1 MDHKEQVISLSS
13 IPNPSI
19 FKLFWAHH
27 AGRGAL
33 DALYGSTSDV
43 IPTPLWHTLDLPL
56 SWMVSTNVGHTAKV
70 FFFSLKRVG
79 TKLKPNLDAYWCLT
93 QYPYGNIVTPF

>member
-1 MDHKEQVISLSS
+1 MDHKEQVIGLFG

-19 FKLFWAHH
+19 FELFWAHH
-27 AGRGAL
+27 AGREAL

-70 FFFSLKRVG
+70 FFSVWKGLEPNSNPTSMPIDVWHHIRTG
-79 TKLKPNLDAYWCLT
+79 TSWP
-93 QYPYGNIVTPF
+93 PF

>member
-1 MDHKEQVISLSS
+1 MDHQEQVISLFS
-13 IPNPSI
+13 IPNPSM

-56 SWMVSTNVGHTAKV
+56 FRMVSTNVGHTAKV
-70 FFFSLKRVG
+70 LEPNSNPTSMPIDVWHHIRTG
-79 TKLKPNLDAYWCLT
+79 TSWPPSK
-93 QYPYGNIVTPF
+93 IR